1 MHFQMYGGIHITQAG
16 AVDCCITAR
25 PNCSLSR
32 SGKILVLA
40 SFFLILSIPAVVFTA
55 MGAWPILP
63 FAGFEMLVV
72 LLAFYQLS
80 CHENDYERI
89 TIEGDTLVLERRDNV
104 RVIRSEYHR
113 CWAQVVLQCHS
124 VGQQCRVALRSHG
137 TEQELGRHLN
147 DELRTELAHQ
157 LERRLGCQ

>member
-1 MHFQMYGGIHITQAG
+1 M
-16 AVDCCITAR
+16 
-25 PNCSLSR
+25 
-32 SGKILVLA
+32 
-40 SFFLILSIPAVVFTA
+40 FTV

-63 FAGFEMLVV
+63 FAGLEMLVV
-72 LLAFYQLS
+72 LLAFYQIS
-80 CHENDYERI
+80 CHEHDYERI
-89 TIEGDTLVLERRDNV
+89 TIVGNKLVLERRDNV
-104 RVIRSEYHR
+104 RVIRSEYNR
-113 CWAQVVLQCHS
+113 CWAQVVLQCQS

>member
-1 MHFQMYGGIHITQAG
+1 MYGGIQITQAG

-32 SGKILVLA
+32 LGKIFVLV
-40 SFFLILSIPAVVFTA
+40 SFFLILSIPAGVFTV

-63 FAGFEMLVV
+63 FAGLEMLVV
-72 LLAFYQLS
+72 LLAFYQIS
-80 CHENDYERI
+80 CHEHDYERI
-89 TIEGDTLVLERRDNV
+89 TIAGNSLVLERRDNV
-104 RVIRSEYHR
+104 RVERCEYNR
-113 CWAQVVLQCHS
+113 CWAQVVLQCQS
-124 VGQQCRVALRSHG
+124 VGRQCRVALRSHG
-137 TEQELGRHLN
+137 AEQELGRHLN

>member
-1 MHFQMYGGIHITQAG
+1 MYGGIQITQAG

-32 SGKILVLA
+32 PGKIFVLV
-40 SFFLILSIPAVVFTA
+40 SFFLILSIPAGVFTV

-63 FAGFEMLVV
+63 FAGLEMLVV
-72 LLAFYQLS
+72 LLAFYQIS
-80 CHENDYERI
+80 CHEHDYERI
-89 TIEGDTLVLERRDNV
+89 TIAGNSLVLERRDNV
-104 RVIRSEYHR
+104 RVERSEYNR
-113 CWAQVVLQCHS
+113 CWAQVVLQCQS
-124 VGQQCRVALRSHG
+124 VGRQCRVALRSHG
-137 TEQELGRHLN
+137 AEQELGRHLN

>member
-1 MHFQMYGGIHITQAG
+1 MYGGIQITQAG

-32 SGKILVLA
+32 PGKIFVLV
-40 SFFLILSIPAVVFTA
+40 SFFLILSIPAGVFTV

-63 FAGFEMLVV
+63 FAGLEMLVV
-72 LLAFYQLS
+72 LLAFYQIS
-80 CHENDYERI
+80 CHEHDYERI
-89 TIEGDTLVLERRDNV
+89 TIAGNSLVLERRDNV
-104 RVIRSEYHR
+104 RVERSEYNR
-113 CWAQVVLQCHS
+113 CWAQVVLQCQS
-124 VGQQCRVALRSHG
+124 VGRQCHVALRSHG
-137 TEQELGRHLN
+137 AEQELGRHLN